1 MTTPG
6 PRVVE
11 ADHAGQLRFP
21 PYSRGQRCQRFLV
34 DIGEQDP

>member
-11 ADHAGQLRFP
+11 ADGAGQLGFP
-21 PYSRGQRCQRFLV
+21 RHSRGQRCQWCPV